1 VAGTTAAATPTRPSC
16 TAPTPNGPTKIDGKT
31 VIRRLAPA
39 ELTACQPLFAN
50 AKKIRAL
57 LAELKDLIL
66 EIIDTAL
73 PPARATIGLVGRF
86 RPTPLR
92 HRLPRSR
99 FRPCTAWIDD

>member
-73 PPARATIGLVGRF
+73 PPARHDRTGR
-86 RPTPLR
+86 PLSA
-92 HRLPRSR
+92 HALAAPPPA
-99 FRPCTAWIDD
+99 F